1 MNLRARPFPIANG
14 LATGGGVAVPSLTMP
29 VHQATLSIRTSGQG
43 MREITDLVAR
53 EVQRSGSARGVVSVF
68 CQHTSCS
75 LVIMENA
82 DPSARRDLEAWLN
95 RLVPEDDPHFE
106 HTLEGPDDM
115 PSHIKMALTRT
126 SESVPFADGQLL
138 LGTWQGIFLWEHRR
152 APHSRHVIVTVI
164 E

>member
-1 MNLRARPFPIANG
+1 M
-14 LATGGGVAVPSLTMP
+14 
-29 VHQATLSIRTSGQG
+29 VHQVTLSIESRGPGTH
-43 MREITDLVAR
+43 EITDAIAR
-53 EVQRSGSARGVVSVF
+53 EVTRSRLKTGVVTVF

-82 DPSARRDLEAWLN
+82 DPTARHDLEAWLN
-95 RLVPEDDPHFE
+95 RLVPENDPHFK

-126 SESVPFADGQLL
+126 SESVPFADGRML

-152 APHSRHVIVTVI
+152 HSHTRRVVVTVMGD
-164 E
+164 

>member
-1 MNLRARPFPIANG
+1 M
-14 LATGGGVAVPSLTMP
+14 S
-29 VHQATLSIRTSGQG
+29 VHQATFTVRTKGKG
-43 MREITDLVAR
+43 LHEVTDEVAR
-53 EVQRSGSARGVVSVF
+53 EVERSGIERGIATVF

-82 DPSARRDLEAWLN
+82 DPSARHDLEAWLE
-95 RLVPEDDPHFE
+95 RLVPENDRHFT

-126 SESVPFADGQLL
+126 SETVPLAAGRLL
-138 LGTWQGIFLWEHRR
+138 LGTWQGIYLWEHRR
-152 APHSRHVIVTVI
+152 APHTRHVIVTVVG